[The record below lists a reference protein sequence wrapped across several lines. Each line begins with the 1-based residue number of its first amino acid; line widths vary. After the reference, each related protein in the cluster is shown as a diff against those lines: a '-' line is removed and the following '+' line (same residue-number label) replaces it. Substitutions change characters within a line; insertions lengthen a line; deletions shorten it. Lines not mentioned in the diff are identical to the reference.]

1 MPTDK
6 LDQLFGIE
14 EIKAQQQQV
23 IAIID
28 DTVAHITAASK
39 QMRANELFVTDSNT
53 LAQGT
58 AAIKAATA
66 AVDAHKASLEK
77 LLSVKQQEQTLADAV
92 AAVSTQNAKGKKDEA
107 DNTTALAQAISALN
121 KERER
126 LTAQAA
132 QEAANARN
140 LNASYEQ
147 LKKQYK
153 DASDSA
159 KQLAAAQVLAGT
171 STDGFNTKTKDAIS
185 HAQNLGTQLN
195 AAGTQ
200 IAGYQNKVDA
210 CKGVSGQFNTVL
222 IQLPKAAENTKG
234 TLKDLSGYIGSFA
247 ATAIKAREEGKSWGE
262 SLSAIATSSQGITAV
277 INLAIFTIGKL
288 IERYEETPSAID
300 KAEMANQRYIASIKA
315 IDDQSQVAATNEVA
329 RLRILEQ
336 VATDETASRKERKAA
351 VDELQRIYPE
361 YLGNLKD
368 ETIMSGKAKDK
379 IDELVKSL
387 LAKAVTEQYAA
398 KYAAAKIQQ
407 DSFYDAFAESV
418 RKYVEAKDQL
428 KKAKEEGTSFVYAE
442 MGIDNVAEAEKNLK
456 IAEQNRDKIDRLY
469 DGAIRLA
476 NSYEK
481 KATEAFKSLA
491 DLTDKLSSAKS
502 SSTSSKTPK
511 PNKNVDQ
518 PSSQTQS
525 HPSVSLPGA
534 PGADKEALPEE
545 TKKAQ
550 TDAINEYLV
559 GQKQLSDAE
568 ANALKESLK
577 MGLEKY
583 HAQKEL
589 RDKNLKEEQAAA
601 DKQQKIAERVGK
613 AANFVLDAV
622 TKAHEASSKRKNAA
636 LDDESKKIEQNKDDQ
651 LKALDTLNISEEEK
665 AARTAKIN
673 ADAAAGEARI
683 QGEKRRQMAKDVQ
696 FERESALAKALV
708 NLYLGVSKEV
718 SGKGVIGIATAT
730 AIFTFMSSIIGAIT
744 SVKTPTF
751 YAEGTGPGGHKGGDA
766 VVGEKY
772 IAGRGYQKELVR
784 IPGRGSFITDG
795 PAYIPDMPVRSEV
808 IPLTGIEASDAWNA
822 KLTPMPLPGGY
833 GNLAQVMASMQ
844 RSAQPTSHTSVIIDN
859 EGIRRIYTQGA
870 YTRQRIET
878 KITR

>member
-58 AAIKAATA
+58 AAIKAATT

-153 DASDSA
+153 DAGDNA
-159 KQLAAAQVLAGT
+159 KQLAAAQLLAGT

-210 CKGVSGQFNTVL
+210 CKGVSEQFNKML
-222 IQLPKAAENTKG
+222 GELPKLAQSPGEFIKA
-234 TLKDLSGYIGSFA
+234 LSGHVADFAEQVVKARSEGQSWGSIL
-247 ATAIKAREEGKSWGE
+247 TAIGG
-262 SLSAIATSSQGITAV
+262 SLTGLPGI
-277 INLAIFTIGKL
+277 INLAITGLSF
-288 IERYEETPSAID
+288 
-300 KAEMANQRYIASIKA
+300 
-315 IDDQSQVAATNEVA
+315 
-329 RLRILEQ
+329 
-336 VATDETASRKERKAA
+336 
-351 VDELQRIYPE
+351 
-361 YLGNLKD
+361 
-368 ETIMSGKAKDK
+368 
-379 IDELVKSL
+379 
-387 LAKAVTEQYAA
+387 LAKAFSDSDEEASKVKQSIDDVAGSIHKLLLEQA
-398 KYAAAKIQQ
+398 KLKSRTGVFNGVISTTNIDAEKHAERELELMQQ
-407 DSFYDAFAESV
+407 KYSVGKAIAEDVKKKEQEVYDIRIKKLKTTQDEIDLIREYYTFLKEGVPKGSDHHMLEYQMGLNDRLSNTFGKDRRDKLDEVLRQA
-418 RKYVEAKDQL
+418 RKDHNDVNAVLDEYTVEVSDQ
-428 KKAKEEGTSFVYAE
+428 KEEYDYQQKRNNITS
-442 MGIDNVAEAEKNLK
+442 
-456 IAEQNRDKIDRLY
+456 
-469 DGAIRLA
+469 DGAKSKASGSVKKKSKNISA
-476 NSYEK
+476 NKED
-481 KATEAFKSLA
+481 A
-491 DLTDKLSSAKS
+491 
-502 SSTSSKTPK
+502 
-511 PNKNVDQ
+511 
-518 PSSQTQS
+518 
-525 HPSVSLPGA
+525 HHSVALPGA
-534 PGADKEALPEE
+534 PGADKETLPEE
-545 TKKAQ
+545 PKKAQ
-550 TDAINEYLV
+550 QEQLDIYIA

-583 HAQKEL
+583 KAQKEL

-601 DKQQKIAERVGK
+601 EKQQKIAERVGK
-613 AANFVLDAV
+613 AANFVLDEV

-784 IPGRGSFITDG
+784 IPSRGSFITDG